1 MKGNRAFTLVE
12 MLAVVV
18 ILAILVGLIVPSV
31 SGYIAEGKKEYNISL
46 KKQLLLAGKNYYSS
60 NKEKLPTRV
69 SVDVSNFVTAK
80 ELSTSKYLS
89 KDLVDSNKNSCM
101 DDSYVVAR
109 NDGTGVK
116 YYSCLICGS
125 KSYYSGDEEKY
136 CKKIERPNMNE
147 ISCSI
152 DSNTVKSTDYS
163 VTADVKYTG
172 NIEELY
178 TVDGHKVRHTQELST
193 DSSSTKVKTIS
204 ISNYGDNYVYV
215 GANNGKLLCGTITI
229 PKPSDYGVI
238 SKDMY
243 LVDKSRCDSV
253 RENGISKADLKSGK
267 YEKYTG
273 DNWTNKCIYVDLKYK
288 ALSFKEKSVKYKR
301 DNANEDKSVTIKNKL
316 KYFVIDAINDNEKEH
331 SWVVKG
337 TLNDPPYNES
347 KTDFN
352 TKIDITSPKVTVK
365 NSSNGV
371 WTNKKITVDITAEDE
386 LSGVRKIEYSID
398 NGNTWKSLSSSGDD
412 KKKTAKVAFDNTKN
426 KIFNM
431 LVRAVDNTGNIGT
444 ASTPIKLDVT
454 PPSVTISSSNT
465 NWTKN
470 NVTVSSTASDSNSG
484 VESIEYSKNGKTW
497 STLVNATSGSKT
509 YSSTV
514 NEYMYVRAKDRA
526 GNYSS
531 SKNTLVRID
540 KLPPNS
546 PYISTISFE
555 KSVISGRHNCSGV
568 GGTQSNASCNV
579 CILFTKYKAYGFSAP
594 RTYSD
599 VGGSGVDYQQ
609 NTWNHN
615 GNAPKYTS
623 WGSSAG
629 WSWRANKNHYMNYVW
644 IDFGSRVVDK
654 VGNVGYHTIVHY
666 RIYDT
671 DKRSAYNAC
680 VDAYI

>member
-1 MKGNRAFTLVE
+1 MKSNRAFTLTE

-18 ILAILVGLIVPSV
+18 ILAILVGLIVPRV
-31 SGYIAEGKKEYNISL
+31 SGYIAEGKNEYNISL
-46 KKQLLLAGKNYYSS
+46 KKQLLLAGKNYYSN

-101 DDSYVVAR
+101 NDSYVVAR

-116 YYSCLICGS
+116 YYSCLTCGS

-136 CKKIERPNMNE
+136 CKKIERPDMDG

-152 DSNTVKSTDYS
+152 DSDTVKITDYS
-163 VTADVKYTG
+163 VTAEVKYTG
-172 NIEELY
+172 GIEELY
-178 TVDGHKVRHTQELST
+178 TVDGNYVRHDHELST
-193 DSSSTKVKTIS
+193 ESSSTKIKTIS

-215 GANNGKLLCGTITI
+215 GASNGKLLCGNINI

-238 SKDMY
+238 SKNMY
-243 LVDKSRCDSV
+243 LVDKSECDNV
-253 RENGISKADLKSGK
+253 RENGISKVDLKN
-267 YEKYTG
+267 YEIYNG
-273 DNWTNKCIYVDLKYK
+273 DSWTNKCIYVDLKYK
-288 ALSFKEKSVKYKR
+288 SLSFSKVKYKR
-301 DNANEDKSVTIKNKL
+301 NDSSSENDITVKNKL
-316 KYFVIDAINDNEKEH
+316 KYFVIDANEDNEDTRG
-331 SWVVKG
+331 WTVKG
-337 TLNDPPYNES
+337 TLNDPPYNDS
-347 KTDFN
+347 KVGFD
-352 TKIDITSPKVTVK
+352 TKIDVTSPKVTVK
-365 NSSNGV
+365 NSSNGD
-371 WTNKKITVDITAEDE
+371 WTNKEIIVDITAEDV
-386 LSGVRKIEYSID
+386 LSGVKKIEYSID
-398 NGNTWKSLSSSGDD
+398 NGKTWNSTSASGDD
-412 KKKTAKVAFDNTKN
+412 KKKTAKVVFDNTKN
-426 KIFNM
+426 KVFTM
-431 LVRAVDNTGNIGT
+431 LVKAVDNAGNDGR
-444 ASTPIKLDVT
+444 ASTPINLDVT

-465 NWTKN
+465 NWTKS
-470 NVTVSSTASDSNSG
+470 NVTVSSTASDGDSG
-484 VESIEYSKNGKTW
+484 VLSIEYSKDGKNW
-497 STLVNATSGSKT
+497 SALVNGTSGSKT

-514 NEYMYVRAKDRA
+514 NEYMYVRSKDKA

-531 SKNTLVRID
+531 SKSTLVRID

-555 KSVISGRHNCSGV
+555 KKVISGRHNCSGV

-579 CILFTKYKAYGFSAP
+579 CILFTKNEAYGFSAP

-623 WGSSAG
+623 WVSSSG
-629 WSWRANKNHYMNYVW
+629 WSWRANNNHYMNYVW

-654 VGNVGYHTIVHY
+654 VGNVGYYTIIHY

-680 VDAYI
+680 VDTYIK